1 MLTKWQI
8 SHFPIILVIV
18 VSSKHSLETI
28 YIDCQMLQLKQIS
41 NTIRKI
47 RTKITYLECYLFQ
60 DYRLQ
65 LKTISIKYYKQNVLQ
80 NISCVI
86 IMMILKMLLIMMMNP
101 LLMKMP
107 QNVWNENIALIHNM
121 VKVKKEKER
130 NLIKV
135 WKRKKVLISHV
146 LSLSVEKESIE
157 LNRICFNY
165 F

>member
-1 MLTKWQI
+1 MHNDILTKWQI

-18 VSSKHSLETI
+18 VSSKHSLDTI
-28 YIDCQMLQLKQIS
+28 CIDRIDYFAVQSYISFM
-41 NTIRKI
+41 I

-60 DYRLQ
+60 YYRLDRIKSKNYV
-65 LKTISIKYYKQNVLQ
+65 LKS
-80 NISCVI
+80 ISCVI

-107 QNVWNENIALIHNM
+107 QNVWNENIALSHNM
-121 VKVKKEKER
+121 TKVRKEKER

-135 WKRKKVLISHV
+135 WKRKIVFISYV
-146 LSLSVEKESIE
+146 LSLSLEKECIE